1 MEEENRKET
10 IEIVREL
17 NELGNQLTLNVDELL
32 KEVDSYKDKYYD
44 QIFVPNE
51 IKNDRDGNLTR
62 KEIKRGETYFD
73 KIHESMLRN
82 DFIYHFQEIV
92 ELILQKFT
100 KKMKQLKEGINE
112 ERERLINA
120 NNQTINSLEQ

>member
-10 IEIVREL
+10 IDIVKEL
-17 NELGNQLTLNVDELL
+17 NQIGKRLTVHVDELL

-73 KIHESMLRN
+73 RIHEAVTRN
-82 DFIYHFQEIV
+82 DFIYHFQETV
-92 ELILQKFT
+92 ENILFQFT
-100 KKMKQLKEGINE
+100 NKMKVLKKE
-112 ERERLINA
+112 
-120 NNQTINSLEQ
+120 

>member
-1 MEEENRKET
+1 MT
-10 IEIVREL
+10 
-17 NELGNQLTLNVDELL
+17 
-32 KEVDSYKDKYYD
+32 
-44 QIFVPNE
+44 
-51 IKNDRDGNLTR
+51 
-62 KEIKRGETYFD
+62 
-73 KIHESMLRN
+73 RN

-120 NNQTINSLEQ
+120 NNQTINSLEQLERKLMKRLLKSIEDEEGNVFGGYINAKIDCYGYERDPNAFIFSIQSNGRLEQPMKSESKEINAKDDENE